1 MKKEIEVKYL
11 LSSKSDMEWLSHF
24 LEPYASSKKKYYFQE
39 NFYFDTP
46 ALSLRHKGISLR
58 LRKQNDQILLCAKQS
73 LAPKKSKKEHLSV
86 RLEYEA
92 FIEPHVAELMTQE
105 LVSPIEVFATLPAN
119 TEDEKLTQK
128 TLYRR
133 MKKTAK
139 TGLQIIGSF
148 VNNRTLMPVVI
159 LDENIDVEFDH
170 AQYPKGVEIFEIEVE
185 FESEQQAKTISPAL
199 ESIFKKA
206 QIKTK
211 QSCSKSSRL
220 YKLLY
225 G

>member
-1 MKKEIEVKYL
+1 MKKEIEVKYQ

-24 LEPYASSKKKYYFQE
+24 LEPYALAKKKHYAQE

-73 LAPKKSKKEHLSV
+73 LSQKKAKKEHLSV

-92 FIEPHVAELMTQE
+92 LIDPHVAELMTQE
-105 LVSPIEVFATLPAN
+105 FVSPIEVFATLPAH
-119 TEDEKLTQK
+119 TEDEVLTKK

-148 VNNRTLMPVVI
+148 INSRTILPILI
-159 LDENIDVEFDH
+159 LDEKIDVEFDH

-185 FESEQQAKTISPAL
+185 FKSEQQANTISPAL
-199 ESIFKKA
+199 ESIFKTA

-220 YKLLY
+220 YKLIY